1 MGQWLATTIACATR
15 RRSTKRVLLA
25 TSNHAYLTSTQN
37 YKNLLHC
44 WQQSSYKTEFL
55 LNYSICTYETW
66 SFNKKANRK
75 FLLWKSVN
83 RNFRYSKDKEHV
95 NCVELNIWR
104 YRVPD
109 KMLHFQPP
117 TLFTNDDVSLLKSAC
132 RSREKRNVS
141 FLMCHVWV
149 YFCFPINNLTSH
161 VVVKTS
167 SGKLKREPEQISCS
181 LRQPLSDFYN
191 YETKVW

>member
-1 MGQWLATTIACATR
+1 MHLWNLIFQQEGKSEILALEIRQQEFPILKGQRARKLCRI
-15 RRSTKRVLLA
+15 K
-25 TSNHAYLTSTQN
+25 YLP
-37 YKNLLHC
+37 L
-44 WQQSSYKTEFL
+44 SS
-55 LNYSICTYETW
+55 
-66 SFNKKANRK
+66 
-75 FLLWKSVN
+75 
-83 RNFRYSKDKEHV
+83 
-95 NCVELNIWR
+95 
-104 YRVPD
+104 PD
-109 KMLHFQPP
+109 KMLLHFQPP

-132 RSREKRNVS
+132 RPREKRNVS

-161 VVVKTS
+161 VVKTS